1 MRQRG
6 QQADEAAVFQM
17 DSVVNLY
24 FPGWFIIGNWGAKE
38 VMAMFDD
45 LVSAIIGWV
54 GADSP
59 HYSKKRIVVFFRFNG
74 IRVFCDFRC
83 A

>member
-1 MRQRG
+1 
-6 QQADEAAVFQM
+6 M

-54 GADSP
+54 GADSSSFIP
-59 HYSKKRIVVFFRFNG
+59 KKRIVVFSVLMGF
-74 IRVFCDFRC
+74 VFL
-83 A
+83 